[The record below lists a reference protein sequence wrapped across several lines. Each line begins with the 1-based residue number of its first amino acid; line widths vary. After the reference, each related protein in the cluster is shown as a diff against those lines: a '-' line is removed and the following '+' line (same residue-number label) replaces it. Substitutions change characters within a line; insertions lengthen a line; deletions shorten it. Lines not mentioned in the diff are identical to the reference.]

1 MELQLIQLTLP
12 NSGSR
17 SKIDFISKE
26 QWPPSCP
33 DLYPMDYSVWS
44 ILEQKVC
51 ASSHANISSFKA
63 CLQREWLKIP
73 QDHFRRAVY
82 QFWTRLQ
89 AVVSKKGGYI
99 EQQYLILNST

>member
-1 MELQLIQLTLP
+1 MVLQLTQLTPP
-12 NSGSR
+12 NNGSENNR
-17 SKIDFISKE
+17 IEFISKE
-26 QWPPSCP
+26 KWPPPSP
-33 DLYPMDYSVWS
+33 DLNPMDYSVWS

-51 ASSHANISSFKA
+51 ASSHANISSLKA

-82 QFWTRLQ
+82 QFRTRLH

-99 EQQYLILNST
+99 K